1 MSFTDP
7 QTVTISGT
15 TIPLPRVSVGEG
27 ASSYLSADGLTRLS
41 ASHDYKKRTRR
52 VLRLD
57 TSKLAPDVFRPDEN
71 VDVSMAVYMVFDV
84 PRRGGYSAAE
94 QLAVYQG
101 FKTQITASTDALV
114 TKLLA
119 GES

>member
-15 TIPLPRVSVGEG
+15 TIPLPRTSVGDER
-27 ASSYLSADGLTRLS
+27 SEYTSADGLTQMT
-41 ASHDYKKRTRR
+41 ASHDHGKRIRR
-52 VLRLD
+52 MLRLD
-57 TSKLAPDVFRPDEN
+57 TSKVSADWAVPAEN
-71 VDVSMAVYMVFDV
+71 VKVSMSVYMVFDLPQV
-84 PRRGGYSAAE
+84 GYTPTEA
-94 QLAVYQG
+94 LAVYTG
-101 FKTQITASTDALV
+101 FKTQYTASTDALI

>member
-15 TIPLPRVSVGEG
+15 TIPLPRVSLGENK
-27 ASSYLSADGLTRLS
+27 SEYLSADGLTRLT
-41 ASHDYKKRTRR
+41 ASHDYGKRTRR
-52 VLRLD
+52 MMRID
-57 TSKLAPDVFRPDEN
+57 TSKLAPDVFRPAEN
-71 VDVSMAVYMVFDV
+71 VDVSMACYIVFDV
-84 PRRGGYSAAE
+84 PRRGGYTAAE

-101 FKTQITASTDALV
+101 FKTQITASTDALI